1 MGYQYVRLDRVG
13 STGVVTIDSPPVNA
27 LHPDVA
33 VDIERAA
40 REIEKDT
47 SLRSMI
53 LTGEGRCFV
62 AGGDIRYF
70 TEIDRAGAAAMAL
83 RVQQMQK
90 VLFDLRVPVIAA
102 VNGHALGGGL
112 ELLLSCDFAIAEQ
125 QAKIGVTEVQLGLI
139 PGAGGTQM
147 LFAMLPAGTAKRL
160 LFTGDRLTASEAAR
174 IGLVDQV
181 CEQGKSVDV
190 ALEIAARINAAGPL
204 AVEAAKRSANHRLR
218 HSLDEGHRREVEI
231 FAALFETQDHKEGIN
246 AFLERRP
253 PLYERR

>member
-1 MGYQYVRLDRVG
+1 MNYQYVRLERVG
-13 STGVVTIDSPPVNA
+13 ETGVVTITNPPVNA

-33 VDIERAA
+33 ADIERAA
-40 REIEKDT
+40 RAIEKDT
-47 SLRSMI
+47 TYRSMVLI
-53 LTGEGRCFV
+53 GEGRCFV

-70 TEIDRAGAAAMAL
+70 TEIDRAGAADMAL
-83 RVQQMQK
+83 RVQRMQN

-112 ELLLSCDFAIAEQ
+112 ELLLSCDFAIAEE

-147 LFAMLPAGTAKRL
+147 LFSALPSGTAKRL
-160 LFTGDRLTASEAAR
+160 LFTGDRIEAAEAAR
-174 IGLVDQV
+174 LGLVDQV
-181 CEQGKSVDV
+181 CLTGES
-190 ALEIAARINAAGPL
+190 LEVSLDIAGRINSAGPL

-231 FAALFETQDHKEGIN
+231 FSALFETEDHREGIT
-246 AFLERRP
+246 AFLERRSP
-253 PLYERR
+253 AYGRR